1 PPADGAVESTAAANV
16 IAVVVADLQ
25 LDLGVSGCDRGARLV
40 CRSLRGCDAD
50 DVRLREFGVRLT
62 TQHPKQWEIHGRGQ
76 SVMDRD
82 VDSGLDRWVAPQGAV
97 HALMQLRRIE
107 DGEPLQTW
115 KEHMAQGGICPFEGL
130 TRDMGVRNRF
140 APSLDALVSDDPQQ
154 NRGHVIEP

>member
-1 PPADGAVESTAAANV
+1 M
-16 IAVVVADLQ
+16 
-25 LDLGVSGCDRGARLV
+25 
-40 CRSLRGCDAD
+40 
-50 DVRLREFGVRLT
+50 RLT

-154 NRGHVIEP
+154 NRGHVIEPAVGDDERPMQRQPDGVDFGSDDLHDCPPRT